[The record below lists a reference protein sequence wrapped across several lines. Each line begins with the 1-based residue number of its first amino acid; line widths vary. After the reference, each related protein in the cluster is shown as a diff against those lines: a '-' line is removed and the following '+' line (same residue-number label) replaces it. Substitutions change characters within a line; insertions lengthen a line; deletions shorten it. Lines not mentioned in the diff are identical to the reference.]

1 MNHLLDRPRLL
12 GLLCGA
18 AAVGLGICYMAA
30 AGAPSLYLL
39 INLAAL
45 ILGGSIWLS
54 LRPAA
59 AGPSKSDGRI
69 VLALAL
75 ALLATAIVGDP
86 VEGASRWVNVG
97 PLSVQVS
104 LILLPA
110 LILLY
115 ARAADAIGTIG
126 VAIAE
131 LALAAQPDRAMAG
144 VLAAGIG
151 AILLARPG
159 RLCALALAAA
169 IFAFAAAMLRPDALP
184 AVPFV
189 DRILYTSFAVHAL
202 AGLAVVAGA
211 AMLVAPGLIGA
222 TRSAEQRP
230 MLLAFAACWAAIV
243 AAAAL
248 GNYPTPLVGYGGSA
262 ILGYLLS
269 VGLLPRE
276 TRRAARAESAGAVP
290 AESGKSD
297 AATRELRAVKPA

>member
-12 GLLCGA
+12 GLLCAA
-18 AAVGLGICYMAA
+18 AAVGMGICYMAA

-59 AGPSKSDGRI
+59 RGASKSDGRI

-104 LILLPA
+104 LIVLPA
-110 LILLY
+110 MILLH
-115 ARAADAIGTIG
+115 ARSGGAIGTVG
-126 VAIAE
+126 VAIAA

-144 VLAAGIG
+144 VLAAGLG
-151 AILLARPG
+151 AVMLAKPNRVH
-159 RLCALALAAA
+159 ALALAAA
-169 IFAFAAAMLRPDALP
+169 VIAFGAAMLRPDALP

-189 DRILYTSFAVHAL
+189 DRILYTAFGIHAL

-211 AMLVAPGLIGA
+211 TILVAPGLVGA
-222 TRSAEQRP
+222 ARSVEQRP

-276 TRRAARAESAGAVP
+276 IRRAARAGSAGASP
-290 AESGKSD
+290 AAPGSPDS
-297 AATRELRAVKPA
+297 ATRELRAVKMA

>member
-1 MNHLLDRPRLL
+1 MNYLLDRPRLL
-12 GLLCGA
+12 GFFCAA
-18 AAVGLGICYMAA
+18 AAVGLGISYMAA

-39 INLAAL
+39 VNLAAL
-45 ILGGSIWLS
+45 ILGGSLWLS

-59 AGPSKSDGRI
+59 GGTHKGDGRI

-75 ALLATAIVGDP
+75 ALLATAMVGDP

-104 LILLPA
+104 LIVLPAMILLPA
-110 LILLY
+110 RSTDL
-115 ARAADAIGTIG
+115 IGTIG
-126 VAIAE
+126 VAAAA

-151 AILLARPG
+151 AILLARPNW
-159 RLCALALAAA
+159 LSTLALGAA
-169 IFAFAAAMLRPDALP
+169 IIAFAAAMLRPDALP

-189 DRILYTSFAVHAL
+189 DRILYTSFSVHAL

-276 TRRAARAESAGAVP
+276 TRTAARARSAGTDP
-290 AESGKSD
+290 AKSGSSD
-297 AATRELRAVKPA
+297 SATRELRAVKPA